1 VLSTPRQ
8 RGFNL
13 IEAIVTIAIVGV
25 LLAATMPS
33 MAHWIRATHV
43 RNLAETTQSGL
54 QKART
59 EAMKSNKVV
68 TFWLVSPANTARPD
82 DSCALSS
89 TSAAW
94 VVSLDDPAGKCSQ
107 SPSTTAEPRLV
118 QSYGPGTAADG
129 MVVKAVDSAAADAT
143 SVSFNGF
150 GQRVGAGIANI
161 DISHTMDGVRAL
173 RIEISPSGGIRSCD
187 PAVTDA
193 TDPRICRI
201 LP

>member
-1 VLSTPRQ
+1 
-8 RGFNL
+8 
-13 IEAIVTIAIVGV
+13 
-25 LLAATMPS
+25 
-33 MAHWIRATHV
+33 
-43 RNLAETTQSGL
+43 
-54 QKART
+54 
-59 EAMKSNKVV
+59 
-68 TFWLVSPANTARPD
+68 
-82 DSCALSS
+82 
-89 TSAAW
+89 
-94 VVSLDDPAGKCSQ
+94 
-107 SPSTTAEPRLV
+107 
-118 QSYGPGTAADG
+118 

-161 DISHTMDGVRAL
+161 DISHTMNGVRAL